1 MVLNICIREKE
12 KTKIYDLRYHPKKLG
27 KKEQIKPK
35 SSKRKE
41 IIKKRNKWITQ
52 QANNREKS
60 IKPKAGS
67 LKCQ

>member
-35 SSKRKE
+35 LSKREE
-41 IIKKRNKWITQ
+41 IIKNRNKWITQ
-52 QANNREKS
+52 ANNREKL